1 MEFKILNRKRLKK
14 LPEKFSYSLKKST
27 LKDTHKKNKLKAQKL
42 YSSPWKVKN
51 DPVIHTIFKIIS
63 STKIE
68 CQSCKKS
75 ITKQIKVLMGSEFF
89 KDFNKE
95 NNFEI
100 ICLKCFFIR
109 IKNYYKY
116 YNKNKNI
123 KKLFFRIIPNFK
135 NNLFV
140 DDWTF
145 NDELKLFGGFS
156 KFGLENWEELSKFLN
171 KGQFECMAHYY
182 NFYYKDKL
190 EYLKSKKE
198 LFIDNKNEKDILK
211 SNKDL
216 INDYLNKIKDLVGY
230 IPFLDSINKNFIQY
244 NRSLINKY
252 KTQDEKNKQLLK
264 NASENLGYWPKR
276 KEYEVEYFNDAELEL
291 SELEF
296 ERSITE
302 LDKNYKRIM
311 FYNNVLYERRE
322 KKQFIID
329 KEMFEIKKQ
338 INYEKKLCKENKEIY
353 NNIKNSMSVI
363 PKKEF
368 NLFFENLI
376 FEKNLKL
383 RLNLLKYYKAMGL
396 NTYQKINSFLLSK
409 KKEINKKE
417 PSFYYI
423 PIEDKITLRSAT
435 IKKNELSINK

>member
-1 MEFKILNRKRLKK
+1 
-14 LPEKFSYSLKKST
+14 
-27 LKDTHKKNKLKAQKL
+27 
-42 YSSPWKVKN
+42 
-51 DPVIHTIFKIIS
+51 
-63 STKIE
+63 
-68 CQSCKKS
+68 
-75 ITKQIKVLMGSEFF
+75 MGSELF
-89 KDFNKE
+89 KDSNKE
-95 NNFEI
+95 NNFEV

-109 IKNYYKY
+109 SKNYYKY

-123 KKLFFRIIPNFK
+123 KKQFFRIIPNFK
-135 NNLFV
+135 NHLFV

-145 NDELKLFGGFS
+145 NDELKLFDGFS

-190 EYLKSKKE
+190 DYLINKKE
-198 LFIDNKNEKDILK
+198 LFMDNKNGKAILK
-211 SNKDL
+211 TNKDL
-216 INDYLNKIKDLVGY
+216 INEYLNKIKDLVGY
-230 IPFLDSINKNFIQY
+230 IPFLDSINKNFIQH

-252 KTQDEKNKQLLK
+252 KTQDEKNQKILK

-276 KEYEVEYFNDAELEL
+276 KEYEVEYFNDAELEI

-296 ERSITE
+296 ERSNE
-302 LDKNYKRIM
+302 LYKNYKRIM

-353 NNIKNSMSVI
+353 NIIKNSMSVI

-396 NTYQKINSFLLSK
+396 DTYQKINSFLLSK

-417 PSFYYI
+417 ISLYYI
-423 PIEDKITLRSAT
+423 PIEDKITLRSST
-435 IKKNELSINK
+435 IKTTEKIKNDLSINK